1 MRFQNFWYIK
11 AKNHNAADSSAVGTV
26 RISAVLKPD
35 EIEQFVQL
43 LTAHQSKLYAYIRSL
58 LPDSQAVQDVLQETN
73 LVLWRRSEEFEAG
86 SNFVAWACK
95 VAYFQVLAY
104 YRDHKR
110 DSMVFNVELVEML
123 AKQNEEKL
131 AGAQDLQRVLTRC
144 VSKLPEQS
152 RNLIQ
157 LRYASGGSVQSIAEA
172 QGRSV
177 GAVSQTLYR
186 IRQLLQECVQKTL
199 ASEQGE
205 L

>member
-1 MRFQNFWYIK
+1 MRLQIFWYIK
-11 AKNHNAADSSAVGTV
+11 ADYFNNAARPMALIL
-26 RISAVLKPD
+26 RIIPKLNS
-35 EIEQFVQL
+35 EETENFVQL
-43 LTAHQSKLYAYIRSL
+43 LTAHQSMLYAYIRSL

-73 LVLWRRSEEFEAG
+73 MVLWRRSAEFEVG

-95 VAYFQVLAY
+95 VAYYQVLAF
-104 YRDHKR
+104 YRDNKR
-110 DSMVFNVELVEML
+110 DSLVFNVELVSML

-131 AGAQDLQRVLTRC
+131 AGSHDLQRVLSRC
-144 VSKLPEQS
+144 LSKLPEQS
-152 RNLIQ
+152 RRLIQ
-157 LRYASGGSVQSIAEA
+157 QRYASGGSVQTIAAE

-205 L
+205 

>member
-1 MRFQNFWYIK
+1 MALRL
-11 AKNHNAADSSAVGTV
+11 
-26 RISAVLKPD
+26 RIISKLNS
-35 EIEQFVQL
+35 EETENFVQL
-43 LTAHQSKLYAYIRSL
+43 LTAHQSMLYAYIRSL

-73 LVLWRRSEEFEAG
+73 MVLWRRSAEFEVG

-95 VAYFQVLAY
+95 VAYYQVLAF
-104 YRDHKR
+104 YRDNKR
-110 DSMVFNVELVEML
+110 DSLVFNVELVSML

-131 AGAQDLQRVLTRC
+131 AGSHDLQRVLSRC
-144 VSKLPEQS
+144 LSKLPEQS
-152 RNLIQ
+152 RRLIQ
-157 LRYASGGSVQSIAEA
+157 QRYASGGSVQTIAAE

-205 L
+205 